1 MPLKLPELTLR
12 VDTARNGPFTF
23 QVGID
28 SAAVE
33 TLLLRIRD
41 AHQRFKGSP
50 LAQVANRLEK
60 EVVVSS
66 IFGTNS
72 IEGGTLSEEET
83 RQAVDLPPAAVQ
95 GIEQRRAR
103 NLSEAYKLS
112 QQAAASPGWQLDVD
126 FIRRVHAA
134 VTDQLP
140 HEYNRP
146 GLFRDNPKGIATH
159 VGDQAHGGLYKPPQ
173 YGGDVTLLM
182 EQLVQWQQR
191 LTEAQI
197 PALIRAPLL
206 HYYYELIHP
215 FWDGNGRVGRVLEAT
230 LLQCE
235 GFRYAP
241 FAQARYYFE
250 HIDHYFALFNHSR
263 KQAEKNAQ
271 HPNTDFVLFFLE
283 GMLASI
289 HKLHDRVNNLVKF
302 ILFENDV
309 KRRHDEKEINARQ
322 YAIVTQLMA
331 AGAPVPLATL
341 RRAPWYLA
349 LYSKLTDKTKQRDLS
364 RLKEQRLVILDGQN
378 RLRSGCV
385 EPGEN
390 VAAE

>member
-1 MPLKLPELTLR
+1 MPVDLPDLTLR

-23 QVGID
+23 QVGVD
-28 SAAVE
+28 GAAVE
-33 TLLLRIRD
+33 THLLRISD
-41 AHQRFKGSP
+41 AHQRFRGSP

-72 IEGGTLSEEET
+72 IEGGTLTEEET
-83 RQAVDLPPAAVQ
+83 RQAVDLAPAAVQ
-95 GIEQRRAR
+95 DIEQRRAR
-103 NLSEAYKLS
+103 NLGEAYKLS
-112 QQAAASPGWQLDVD
+112 QQAAATPGWQLDVD
-126 FIRRVHAA
+126 FILRVHAA

-146 GLFRDNPKGIATH
+146 GVLRDNPKGIATH
-159 VGDQAHGGLYKPPQ
+159 VGDRVHGGRYQPPQ
-173 YGGDVTLLM
+173 YGGDVALLL
-182 EQLVQWQQR
+182 EQLVQWHQQ
-191 LTEAQI
+191 LVEAKT
-197 PALIRAPLL
+197 PVLIRAPLV

-263 KQAEKNAQ
+263 KQAEK
-271 HPNTDFVLFFLE
+271 HSPYPNTDFVLFFLE
-283 GMLASI
+283 GMLTSI
-289 HKLHDRVNNLVKF
+289 HKLHDRVNNLVNI

-309 KRRHDEKEINARQ
+309 KRRHDEKEINTRQ
-322 YAIVTQLMA
+322 YAIVTQLMET
-331 AGAPVPLATL
+331 GAPVPLATL

-349 LYSKLTDKTKQRDLS
+349 LYAKLTDKTKQRDLS
-364 RLKEQRLVILDGQN
+364 RLKEEGLIIQDKQN
-378 RLRSGCV
+378 RLWPGCI
-385 EPGEN
+385 EPDG
-390 VAAE
+390 